1 MTSPLFQF
9 CTDLQT
15 RLDRLADVTGQTVAW
30 LTIAMMLITCLVV
43 FLRYLLNMGSI
54 ALQESVTYLHGM
66 VFLLGIAYT
75 MKQKAHVRVDIIYQK
90 LDPRTKCWMD
100 LLGTLLFLF
109 PVSIF
114 ITWVSIEYVQ
124 FSWNL
129 LEGSAEPGGLPGVF
143 LLKSL
148 IPLMAVL
155 LFLQGV
161 AELLRNA
168 LILLAGP
175 SDT

>member
-1 MTSPLFQF
+1 
-9 CTDLQT
+9 
-15 RLDRLADVTGQTVAW
+15 
-30 LTIAMMLITCLVV
+30 MMLITCLVV